1 MYTEY
6 GYKSKEL
13 YFKHQITAASECSSF
28 AVHTHNL
35 YELLYFMGGDATY
48 AIEGKRYKLKKGD
61 LLLIRPFKYHFI
73 EINPTADYER
83 YDILFDERIIGSSFT
98 DRISEAVE
106 IINIASSPL
115 ASDVFKRMDI
125 YAAQL
130 SRDDFFDVLPLL
142 IKELFYAIGIDN
154 NESKHEIRET
164 NPILSG
170 ALQYINDNL
179 FTLQSI
185 SEVSD
190 SLFITESY
198 LYRIFKKELHKSPKK
213 YIRDKR
219 LLASQSLIQMG
230 ERPTEI
236 YERCGF
242 SDYTSFFR
250 SYKEYFGYPPS
261 RERDYSYD
269 IFEDTH

>member
-13 YFKHQITAASECSSF
+13 YFKHQITAAAECSSF

-35 YELLYFMGGDATY
+35 YELLYFVGGDATY

-61 LLLIRPFKYHFI
+61 LMLIRPLKYHFI

-83 YDILFDERIIGSSFT
+83 YDILFDERIIGTHLTSRVS
-98 DRISEAVE
+98 DSVE
-106 IINIASSPL
+106 IMNIASNPM
-115 ASDVFKRMDI
+115 ASDIFKRIDA
-125 YAAQL
+125 YADGL
-130 SRDDFFDVLPLL
+130 TKDDFFDILPLL
-142 IKELFYAIGIDN
+142 IKELFYAIGIDKG
-154 NESKHEIRET
+154 ESTREIRET

-185 SEVSD
+185 SEVSN

-198 LYRIFKKELHKSPKK
+198 LYRIFKNELHKSPKK

-261 RERDYSYD
+261 KEHDYSYD